1 MDSYKKLF
9 LGTIIFFI
17 LFYLVTSILVNNH
30 VESEEKALEKQRI
43 ESAQNQIDN
52 AKITVSSSIKSNG
65 EYTFIM
71 FTNLPDEAQIEGDI
85 LHIKNNSADEVIDTF
100 KGVIKNERFVLEGTI
115 DPTIFKKDN
124 VAKLKFVGNIKV
136 QDLSKTFETEIY
148 DYTKYFLPPEPVEQ
162 IEEENELNKKYE
174 EIQKAPVKTFNIPS
188 AYMIS
193 RELVSTYGFNYETST
208 TSDEKITGM
217 FGDDISIL
225 LTGDEISRVFISGV
239 FPTRSIHFA
248 SVLNIIFSDM
258 DLNIWVKEQI
268 DNSKNGRNP
277 HKNSY
282 IKDDLNVQFESN
294 RTGFSITATPR

>member
-1 MDSYKKLF
+1 
-9 LGTIIFFI
+9 
-17 LFYLVTSILVNNH
+17 
-30 VESEEKALEKQRI
+30 
-43 ESAQNQIDN
+43 
-52 AKITVSSSIKSNG
+52 
-65 EYTFIM
+65 
-71 FTNLPDEAQIEGDI
+71 
-85 LHIKNNSADEVIDTF
+85 
-100 KGVIKNERFVLEGTI
+100 
-115 DPTIFKKDN
+115 
-124 VAKLKFVGNIKV
+124 
-136 QDLSKTFETEIY
+136 
-148 DYTKYFLPPEPVEQ
+148 
-162 IEEENELNKKYE
+162 
-174 EIQKAPVKTFNIPS
+174 
-188 AYMIS
+188 
-193 RELVSTYGFNYETST
+193 
-208 TSDEKITGM
+208 M